1 MELIIVGAVLGLV
14 LGGAL
19 SVLVVMW
26 KIGAWLWRETC
37 SAFE

>member
-1 MELIIVGAVLGLV
+1 MELIVVGAVLGMV
-14 LGGAL
+14 FGGAIGIL
-19 SVLVVMW
+19 AAMW